1 LIAEAVFR
9 NYHGLVG
16 ALPLGTQSCVFGSC
30 RRASESE
37 IANVPDAVGATRKH
51 HGAAGSR
58 SPAEISHE
66 WLDVT
71 QQRRWRGSDL
81 VMGIARHRPLRGVSD
96 WPASLGNRSRTPP
109 SRRCKV
115 EMILVPPA
123 VADPHIEVARQIPA
137 QGSLSKKR

>member
-51 HGAAGSR
+51 YGAAGSR
-58 SPAEISHE
+58 SPAEISHD
-66 WLDVT
+66 WLE
-71 QQRRWRGSDL
+71 
-81 VMGIARHRPLRGVSD
+81 HRPLRGVSD
-96 WPASLGNRSRTPP
+96 RPASLGNRSCTP
-109 SRRCKV
+109 RRV
-115 EMILVPPA
+115 DVSQREGRDDAWFLRLLPI
-123 VADPHIEVARQIPA
+123 HT
-137 QGSLSKKR
+137 